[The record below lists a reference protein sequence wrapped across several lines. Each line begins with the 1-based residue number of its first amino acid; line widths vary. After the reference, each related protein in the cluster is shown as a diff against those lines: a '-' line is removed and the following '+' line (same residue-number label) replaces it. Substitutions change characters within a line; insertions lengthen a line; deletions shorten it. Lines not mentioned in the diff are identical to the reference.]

1 MNYTMSEHMYQYGTT
16 IIYYNLVRSRRV
28 KTCEIIIDNENTV
41 VNRAP
46 YSKPIAEIESLLKN
60 KMNWISRKQ
69 IEYKDKEHS
78 IEIIR
83 PTYENNSTVPY
94 LGGNLKLNIIQSYS
108 TDKDTVE
115 SKSNQLFAF
124 IKTDN
129 KVSIN
134 DTMLKIRVK
143 SLYEKWLARE
153 AIDLFK
159 RKVLEF
165 SKMVKVHPNKIIIKN
180 LRNRWGS
187 VSKEGALNLNVN
199 LLKAP
204 NEVINYIII
213 HEMCHF
219 IIKGHSHHF
228 WELIRSYFPRYHDA
242 IKWLDVNSNAI
253 L

>member
-1 MNYTMSEHMYQYGTT
+1 MNYPISEHIYQYGNK
-16 IIYYNLVRSRRV
+16 IVNYSLVRSRRV
-28 KTCEIIIDNENTV
+28 KTCEIIIEGENKV
-41 VNRAP
+41 VIRSP

-69 IEYKDKEHS
+69 IEYKGKEHS

-83 PTYENNSTVPY
+83 PTYGNNSTVPY
-94 LGGNLKLNIIQSYS
+94 LGGNLKLNVIQTYS

-115 SKSNQLFAF
+115 FKSNQLIAF

-134 DTMLKIRVK
+134 DAILKIRVK
-143 SLYEKWLARE
+143 RLYERWLARE

-159 RKVLEF
+159 GKVLEF

-204 NEVINYIII
+204 KEVINYIII

-219 IIKGHSHHF
+219 IIKGHSHRF

-242 IKWLDVNSNAI
+242 IKWLDVNSNAM